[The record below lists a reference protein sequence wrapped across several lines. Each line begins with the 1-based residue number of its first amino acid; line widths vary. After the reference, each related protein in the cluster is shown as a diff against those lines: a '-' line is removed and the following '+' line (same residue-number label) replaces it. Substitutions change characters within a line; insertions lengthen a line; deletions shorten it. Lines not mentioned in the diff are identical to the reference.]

1 MSQTKF
7 DNYVSAMPHSE
18 TKYSFNENLE
28 GPIDLSIFETEKRN
42 PIILNFAEGSITH
55 LLNVPNSIRVL
66 QINNNLL
73 DALPLLRDLNIIMCN
88 NNRITQFECENY
100 DNLEELRISGNQLIE
115 LVELPPKLKVLEIDN
130 NTELT
135 TLDLG
140 NAPDLMNVSCVHN
153 KKLRKITNVCQEKN
167 HGFVF
172 NHDSNVNI
180 KYIEKCSK
188 KEKKVVDS
196 EDAIENTL
204 DYYYR
209 LKNKYEKERST
220 KVHSIIAMPIPK
232 KDKKKLLRG
241 IPKKCINCGK
251 TGGTL
256 FWRKSDMLHAECGAT
271 PKCNLRLT
279 VPVGFYSNIYDLI
292 KLTEDDM
299 QEKRANIIRLKMDTL
314 FSYITETESTKRFKN
329 DLEVYQSD
337 EAMHNTY
344 KAYEENIVNDP
355 VKAQLIKKKSHEIYK
370 ILKEVRV
377 SMEEYNKT
385 GDQQILRD
393 AVDKQVGELRSE
405 LDGLRDLRFP
415 VMEMIVDDDDVK
427 HLYQSG
433 YKMNLLDYRLVNP
446 SASDV
451 VMNTDVEF

>member
-1 MSQTKF
+1 MSQTTF
-7 DNYVSAMPHSE
+7 DNYVSGMPHSE
-18 TKYSFNENLE
+18 TEYSFNENLE

-66 QINNNLL
+66 QIHNNLL
-73 DALPLLRDLNIIMCN
+73 DALPLLRDLKMIGCN
-88 NNRITQFECENY
+88 NNRITKFESENY
-100 DNLEELRISGNQLIE
+100 DNLEELRINSNQLIE
-115 LVELPPKLKVLEIDN
+115 LVDLPPKLKVLDVDN

-188 KEKKVVDS
+188 KEKKVADDS

-220 KVHSIIAMPIPK
+220 KVHSIVAMPIPK

-241 IPKKCINCGK
+241 IPKKCVNCCK
-251 TGGTL
+251 PGGTL
-256 FWRKSDMLHAECGAT
+256 FWRESDMESIVGEYMMGLIQFCERN
-271 PKCNLRLT
+271 NLIDFLT
-279 VPVGFYSNIYDLI
+279 
-292 KLTEDDM
+292 
-299 QEKRANIIRLKMDTL
+299 
-314 FSYITETESTKRFKN
+314 
-329 DLEVYQSD
+329 
-337 EAMHNTY
+337 
-344 KAYEENIVNDP
+344 
-355 VKAQLIKKKSHEIYK
+355 IKK
-370 ILKEVRV
+370 
-377 SMEEYNKT
+377 
-385 GDQQILRD
+385 
-393 AVDKQVGELRSE
+393 
-405 LDGLRDLRFP
+405 
-415 VMEMIVDDDDVK
+415 
-427 HLYQSG
+427 
-433 YKMNLLDYRLVNP
+433 
-446 SASDV
+446 
-451 VMNTDVEF
+451 